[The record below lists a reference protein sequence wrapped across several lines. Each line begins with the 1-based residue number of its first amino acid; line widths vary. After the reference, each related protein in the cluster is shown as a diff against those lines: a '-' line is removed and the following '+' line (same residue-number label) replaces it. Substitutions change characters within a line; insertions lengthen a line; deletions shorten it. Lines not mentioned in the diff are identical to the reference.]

1 MNKKEFIA
9 FIAPLAVADMKK
21 NGVLASVTIAQGI
34 LESGYGNSE
43 LAVNANNFFGMKCAL
58 SGNTWKGSTWDG
70 VSKCTKVTKE
80 DDGTGKYYE
89 VTADFRK
96 YKTAAESV
104 GDHSA
109 YLLGAMNG
117 SKKRYEGLQGET
129 DARTAITIIKN
140 GGYATSTTYIE
151 KVMRI
156 IEENDLT
163 QYDAAGEAESE
174 GETMGIKLVDKTMKN
189 SPCYKAGKKIT
200 LNSTTG
206 GMYLHSIGCPCEKA
220 QNIINNENKAN
231 AGAAVQAVIQHDGQ
245 VLEGLPVYPDS
256 KKAMRNWHAGSGSK
270 GSANNTHIG
279 VEMCEP
285 ATIKYTGGS
294 SWVELADGS
303 NTKKVVLANYKHAVE
318 YFALRCKQFGL
329 NPLKDGVIISHKEGH
344 ARGYASNHGD
354 PEHIWKKFGLTM
366 NQFRKDVKAM
376 MDGGTISVTGSVTGT
391 DTSGQKVTA
400 MYGHLTIIYKGSDGI
415 NVRKTPSF
423 GDNVAKVVKKGAEFD
438 VVGISADEKWYKTKE
453 GYYITT
459 VPDYVKF
466 KATEEQ
472 KASTAG
478 TGYYR
483 VRKAWDKPKTQIGA
497 FKQLENA
504 IEMCKQNSGYYVY
517 DNDGKQV
524 YPAAGTGGNVP
535 YKVRVNVSDL
545 RIRKGAGTTF
555 DYWKENGK
563 AKYTGKGTFTIVAE
577 KDGAG
582 ASRWGLLKA
591 YADSKNG
598 WISLDYCE
606 KVD

>member
-1 MNKKEFIA
+1 MEKKKFIA

-34 LESGYGNSE
+34 LESGHGNSE
-43 LAVNANNFFGMKCAL
+43 LAVNANNFFGMKCVL
-58 SGNTWKGSTWDG
+58 SGNTWTGSTWDG
-70 VSKCTKVTKE
+70 VSKYTKVTKE
-80 DDGTGKYYE
+80 DDGTGNLYD

-96 YKTAAESV
+96 YQTAAESV

-140 GGYATSTTYIE
+140 GGYATDTKYID

-156 IEENDLT
+156 IEANNLT
-163 QYDAAGEAESE
+163 QYDVVEAAGEAESE
-174 GETMGIKLVDKTMKN
+174 AEAMGIKLVDKTMKN
-189 SPCYKAGKKIT
+189 SPCYKAKKIIT
-200 LNSTTG
+200 PK

-220 QNIINNENKAN
+220 QNIINNENQAN

-245 VLEGLPVYPDS
+245 VLEGLPVYPGT
-256 KKAMRNWHAGSGSK
+256 KTAIRNWHAGSGKK

-303 NTKKVVLANYKHAVE
+303 NTKAVVLANYKHAVE
-318 YFALRCKQFGL
+318 YFALRCRQFGL
-329 NPLKDGVIISHKEGH
+329 DPLKDGVVISHSEGYK
-344 ARGYASNHGD
+344 RGYASNHGD
-354 PEHIWKKFGLTM
+354 VEHIWRKFGLTM
-366 NQFRKDVKAM
+366 DQFRKDVKAAM
-376 MDGGTISVTGSVTGT
+376 NGNEISVTGKPAVT
-391 DTSGQKVTA
+391 DTGSQKVTA
-400 MYGHLTIIYKGSDGI
+400 MYGHLTIIYTGADGI

-423 GDNVAKVVKKGAEFD
+423 GDNVEKVVFKGAEFG
-438 VVGISADEKWYKTKE
+438 VVGISADEKWYKTAD
-453 GYYITT
+453 GYYITA
-459 VPDYVKF
+459 VPEYVKF

-483 VRKAWDKPKTQIGA
+483 VRKSWKKANTQIGA
-497 FKQLENA
+497 FKKLENA

-517 DNDGKQV
+517 DNDGNQV
-524 YPAAGTGGNVP
+524 YPEKGTGSKTP
-535 YKVRVNVSDL
+535 YKVRVNISDL

-555 DYWKENGK
+555 DYWKDNGK
-563 AKYTGKGTFTIVAE
+563 ARYTGKGEFTIVAE

-582 ASRWGLLKA
+582 ASRWGLLKS
-591 YADSKNG
+591 YADDKNG

-606 KVD
+606 KVK

>member
-1 MNKKEFIA
+1 MEKKEFIA

-34 LESGYGNSE
+34 LESGHGNSE
-43 LAVNANNFFGMKCAL
+43 LAVNANNFFGMKCVL
-58 SGNTWKGSTWDG
+58 SGNTWTGSTWDG
-70 VSKCTKVTKE
+70 VSKYTKVTKE
-80 DDGTGKYYE
+80 DDGTGRLYE
-89 VTADFRK
+89 ITADFRK
-96 YKTAAESV
+96 YQTAAESV

-140 GGYATSTTYIE
+140 GGYATDTTYID

-156 IEENDLT
+156 IEESNLT
-163 QYDAAGEAESE
+163 QYDVVEAAGEAESE
-174 GETMGIKLVDKTMKN
+174 AEAMGIKLVDKTMKK
-189 SPCYKAGKKIT
+189 SPCYKAKKIIT
-200 LNSTTG
+200 PK

-220 QNIINNENKAN
+220 QNIINNENQAN

-245 VLEGLPVYPDS
+245 VLEGLPVYPGT
-256 KKAMRNWHAGSGSK
+256 KTAIRNWHAGSGKK

-279 VEMCEP
+279 IEMCEP

-303 NTKKVVLANYKHAVE
+303 NTKAVVLANYKHAVE
-318 YFALRCKQFGL
+318 YFALRCRQFGFD
-329 NPLKDGVIISHKEGH
+329 PLKDGVVISHSEGYK
-344 ARGYASNHGD
+344 RGYASNHGD
-354 PEHIWKKFGLTM
+354 VEHIWRKFGLTM
-366 NQFRKDVKAM
+366 DQFRKDVKAKM
-376 MDGGTISVTGSVTGT
+376 NGNEISVTGKPAVT
-391 DTSGQKVTA
+391 DTSSQKVTA
-400 MYGHLTIIYKGSDGI
+400 MYGHLTIIYTGADGI

-423 GDNVAKVVKKGAEFD
+423 GDNVEKVVFKGAEFD

-453 GYYITT
+453 GYYITA
-459 VPDYVKF
+459 VPEYVKF

-483 VRKAWDKPKTQIGA
+483 VRKAWNKPKTQIGA

-517 DNDGKQV
+517 DNDGNQV
-524 YPAAGTGGNVP
+524 YPAAGTGSKKP
-535 YKVRVNVSDL
+535 YKVRVNIPDL

-555 DYWKENGK
+555 DYWKDNGK
-563 AKYTGKGTFTIVAE
+563 ARYTGKGEFTIVAE

-582 ASRWGLLKA
+582 ASRWGLLKS
-591 YADSKNG
+591 YADGKNG

-606 KVD
+606 KVK